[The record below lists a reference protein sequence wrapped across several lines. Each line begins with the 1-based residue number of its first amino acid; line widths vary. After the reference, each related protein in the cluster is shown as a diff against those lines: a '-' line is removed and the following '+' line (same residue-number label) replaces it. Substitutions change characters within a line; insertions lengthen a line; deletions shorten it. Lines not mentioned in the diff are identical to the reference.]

1 MEIRQDTPTPPT
13 QKTQGGSK
21 LAAKPSLEDR
31 FKAGGPGMRV
41 SYITGLALIASG
53 LVLLADQYLKTGWLS
68 LLIMPTAGLAF
79 LGFGFIHRRLAL
91 IIPGGVLTGLG
102 IGSFLAFS
110 SFFIFALPIRLGLLL
125 LAFALGWGVIA
136 LFSAMYSDRV
146 AWWPLIPGSVF
157 AGTGACLLLS
167 PLRVV
172 DFALYIGLALGLMFI
187 AWGANTRL
195 IGLVIPGAIVL
206 SGGLGVYLG
215 WGHGGVINGLSDTGV
230 MLVYFSLGWGLI
242 TVFSRFILDK
252 FVWWPLI
259 PGGILAMTGW
269 GLYLGGNPGTALAFI
284 SNTGSIGLILLGL
297 YLLVW
302 RRGIRR

>member
-1 MEIRQDTPTPPT
+1 MDTRQDTPTPPA
-13 QKTQGGSK
+13 QDPQANGK
-21 LAAKPSLEDR
+21 LAARPSLEDR
-31 FKAGGPGMRV
+31 FKNSGTGLRA
-41 SYITGLALIASG
+41 SYITGLALIAAG
-53 LVLLADQYLKTGWLS
+53 LVLLADQYLNTGWLS
-68 LLIMPTAGLAF
+68 LLIMPTAGLVF
-79 LGFGFIHRRLAL
+79 LVFGFVHRRLAL

-102 IGSFLAFS
+102 TGSFLAFS
-110 SFFIFALPIRLGLLL
+110 RFFLFALPVRFGLLL

-136 LFSAMYSDRV
+136 LFSALYSDRV
-146 AWWPLIPGSVF
+146 AWWPLIPGSVL

-172 DFALYIGLALGLMFI
+172 DFALYIGLALGLTFI

-195 IGLVIPGAIVL
+195 IGLVIPGAILL